1 MNKWVLAT
9 RPWSF
14 PASATP
20 ALIAFAY
27 VFWMSHS
34 GLLPSNININWMA
47 GLWALF
53 GAVLFQ
59 IAGNLISDYYDFR
72 RGVDRKDTFGSSRM
86 LVDGVFSPRTIWMF
100 GVVILAV
107 GVLLGLVLVMRCGSQ
122 LLWIGII
129 GVLAAYFYYIL
140 KYHALGDLL
149 IFVIYGQLIALGT
162 TYVMTSVIDWPIL
175 TVSAPI
181 GFLIVNILHANNTR
195 DIRDDSKAGIRTQA
209 MLLGLQGSKIEYI
222 VLAVAAYVTVIVL
235 AVVQLLPLLSLIV
248 VITLPMM
255 MKNIRLILQAKV
267 ENPEVIRDLDAA
279 SAQLVLAFGLLL
291 TLAMIVSLLF

>member
-20 ALIAFAY
+20 AFIAFAY

-34 GLLPSNININWMA
+34 GMLLSNIDWMA
-47 GLWALF
+47 GLWAVF

-86 LVDGVFSPRTIWMF
+86 LVDGVFPPRTIWMF

-162 TYVMTSVIDWPIL
+162 TYVMTSVIDWHIL
-175 TVSAPI
+175 AVSAPI

-222 VLAVAAYVTVIVL
+222 VLSVAAYVTVMVL
-235 AVVQLLPLLSLIV
+235 TVVQLLPPLSLIV

-255 MKNIRLILQAKV
+255 IKNIRLISQAKL
-267 ENPEVIRDLDAA
+267 ESPEVIRDLDAA

>member
-181 GFLIVNILHANNTR
+181 GFLIVNILHVLCVILVCVGFGCSKDDVSDPSGTVMLNMLNEKSGGTRLGTSDIYINEANNFYTR
-195 DIRDDSKAGIRTQA
+195 SC
-209 MLLGLQGSKIEYI
+209 YI
-222 VLAVAAYVTVIVL
+222 ADCGNTGGVGKRIGPVTNNLVREVAVAQDHMY
-235 AVVQLLPLLSLIV
+235 
-248 VITLPMM
+248 
-255 MKNIRLILQAKV
+255 QAFD
-267 ENPEVIRDLDAA
+267 EETIM
-279 SAQLVLAFGLLL
+279 F
-291 TLAMIVSLLF
+291 

>member
-1 MNKWVLAT
+1 MNKWILAT

-27 VFWMSHS
+27 VFWTGHS
-34 GLLPSNININWMA
+34 GLLVTNIDWIA
-47 GLWALF
+47 GLFAIL

-59 IAGNLISDYYDFR
+59 TAGNLISDYYDFR
-72 RGVDRKDTFGSSRM
+72 RGVDRKETFGSSRM
-86 LVDGVFSPRTIWMF
+86 LVDGVFSPRTIWTF
-100 GVVILAV
+100 GVITLAV
-107 GVLLGLVLVMRCGSQ
+107 GALMGLWLAMRCGTQ
-122 LLWIGII
+122 LYWIGII

-162 TYVMTSVIDWPIL
+162 AYVMTSVIDWPVL
-175 TVSAPI
+175 AVSAPI

-195 DIRDDSKAGIRTQA
+195 DIRDDSKAGIHTQA
-209 MLLGLQGSKIEYI
+209 ILLGLQGSKIEYI
-222 VLAVAAYVTVIVL
+222 TLAIASYL
-235 AVVQLLPLLSLIV
+235 AVVVLVAFRILPLLSLV
-248 VITLPMM
+248 VLITLPIAI
-255 MKNIRLILQAKV
+255 KNIRLISGAKV
-267 ENPEVIRDLDAA
+267 ESPELIRDLDAA

-291 TLAMIVSLLF
+291 TLALFVSLLF

>member
-1 MNKWVLAT
+1 MNKWILAT

-27 VFWMSHS
+27 VFWMGHS
-34 GLLPSNININWMA
+34 GLLITHIDWIA
-47 GLWALF
+47 GLFAIL

-59 IAGNLISDYYDFR
+59 IASNLISDYYDFR
-72 RGVDRKDTFGSSRM
+72 RGVDRKETFGSSRM

-100 GVVILAV
+100 GVVTLAI
-107 GVLLGLVLVMRCGSQ
+107 GALLGLWLAMRCGPQ
-122 LLWIGII
+122 LYWIGII

-162 TYVMTSVIDWPIL
+162 TYVMTSDIDLYIL
-175 TVSAPI
+175 AVSAPI

-195 DIRDDSKAGIRTQA
+195 DIRDDSKAGIHTQA
-209 MLLGLQGSKIEYI
+209 ILLGLGGSKVEYT
-222 VLAVAAYVTVIVL
+222 VLAIVSYL
-235 AVVQLLPLLSLIV
+235 AVVVLVVFQILPLLSLFV
-248 VITLPMM
+248 LITLPIAI
-255 MKNIRLILQAKV
+255 KNIRLISKTKV
-267 ENPEVIRDLDAA
+267 ETLELIRNLDAA

-291 TLAMIVSLLF
+291 TLSLVVSLLF